1 MQQIVN
7 KLSQFSIIGLG
18 ENSHYVNYP
27 TKYRI
32 ELFKLLSQQS
42 NFNTIFLETDIFYA
56 SIINAYIHSIIDSD
70 PYILVKNLFYM
81 WHSSNIVNF
90 IKWLRNYNK
99 SADQSRKIYF
109 IGFDSQNPFVFRK
122 NKSIHK
128 YIIKDTQKY
137 YQKIFNISSDTFK
150 KLYSFYTTGYENKSG
165 DSQLYDKY
173 RELLSYQIFKLHY
186 QKILPKNS
194 KICILAHQAHLSKIK
209 SDSFPNGPFGYYL
222 YKHFKNNFISIGM
235 DILTGRLACKKVLK
249 GININYGI
257 KLIKFNNV
265 QLIDNNYHYSNE
277 CDESLNQYNINPLKF
292 HDAVLVFTNDTPYT
306 SKNTHFKSHIISKL
320 KKFIKNKKFYLNL
333 FYKKYKVDIP
343 QKLILVLLS

>member
-70 PYILVKNLFYM
+70 PFILVQNIFYM

-99 SADQSRKIYF
+99 YADQSRKIFF
-109 IGFDSQNPFVFRK
+109 IGFDSQNPFFFRK
-122 NKSIHK
+122 NK
-128 YIIKDTQKY
+128 YISKSLIKDTLKY

-150 KLYSFYTTGYENKSG
+150 KLYSFYTTGYEKKYG
-165 DSQLYDKY
+165 DTILYDRS
-173 RELLSYQIFKLHY
+173 RELLSYQIFQLHY

-194 KICILAHQAHLSKIK
+194 KVCILAHQAHLSKIK
-209 SDSFPNGPFGYYL
+209 SKSFPHGPFGYYIS
-222 YKHFKNNFISIGM
+222 KHFKKNYISIGM
-235 DILTGRLACKKVLK
+235 DILTGKLACKKILK

-277 CDESLNQYNINPLKF
+277 CDSSLSQYTINPLKY

-306 SKNTHFKSHIISKL
+306 SNNSHFKSHILSKL
-320 KKFIKNKKFYLNL
+320 QKFIKNKKFDLKL

-343 QKLILVLLS
+343 NKLILVLLS